1 MFSYDAI
8 EKLNIQAK
16 NWKELITGEPF
27 TRKDII
33 HIQVRPSL
41 NPLFSNPKDPTDP
54 NRGNVQMFYHIK
66 EGITKLETEKKHK
79 KEDIRDSVAFS
90 SSSRVI
96 LAEIDAKRVVYSSLP
111 LSSHVAGKR
120 EKRKA
125 C

>member
-1 MFSYDAI
+1 
-8 EKLNIQAK
+8 
-16 NWKELITGEPF
+16 
-27 TRKDII
+27 
-33 HIQVRPSL
+33 
-41 NPLFSNPKDPTDP
+41 
-54 NRGNVQMFYHIK
+54 MFYHIK